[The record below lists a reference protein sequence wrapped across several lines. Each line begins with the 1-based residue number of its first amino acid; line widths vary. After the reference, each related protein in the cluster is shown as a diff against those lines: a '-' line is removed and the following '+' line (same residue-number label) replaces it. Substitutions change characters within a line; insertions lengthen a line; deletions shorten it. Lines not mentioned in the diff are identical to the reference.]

1 MKASLSPWLLP
12 LLAVCLSA
20 LPCPASAQD
29 TVVLTNGQSREGK
42 IVGVSNGNIKIKI
55 GPAETSLPLA
65 QVKSVSMQPPEGYQQ
80 ALAAWQARD
89 SRKALTLLNPLV
101 TAFIGLPA
109 PWAERASSTL
119 AEIYLAENQLAE
131 AEAALTAFEKAYP
144 QSTQRLNL
152 ARATIALSKNDLAT
166 VKAKVAPIVA
176 EAQGVKLAG
185 PEKSAAYGQAFY
197 LMGRV
202 HEAEGNFPEA
212 LQDYLS
218 TVTIFYEDS
227 AAVAKARDRAD
238 ILIKEKQA
246 VVP

>member
-1 MKASLSPWLLP
+1 ML
-12 LLAVCLSA
+12 VD
-20 LPCPASAQD
+20 PAIAQD
-29 TVVLTNGQSREGK
+29 TVVLTNGQTREGK
-42 IVGVSNGNIKIKI
+42 IVGISAGNIKIKI

-65 QVKSVSMQPPEGYQQ
+65 QVQTVTMQPPVEYPQ

-89 SRKALTLLNPLV
+89 SQKALTLLKPLV
-101 TAFIGLPA
+101 TTFNGLPT
-109 PWAERASSTL
+109 PWAERASATL
-119 AEIYLAENQLAE
+119 AEIYLANNQLAE
-131 AEAALTAFEKAYP
+131 AETTLAAFEKAYP
-144 QSTQRLNL
+144 ESLQRLNL
-152 ARATIALSKNDLAT
+152 AKATLALSRNDLAA
-166 VKAKVAPIVA
+166 VKATVTPIVT
-176 EAQGVKLAG
+176 EAKGVKLAE
-185 PEKSAAYGQAFY
+185 PDKSAAYGQAFY

-227 AAVAKARDRAD
+227 AAVAKARERAD